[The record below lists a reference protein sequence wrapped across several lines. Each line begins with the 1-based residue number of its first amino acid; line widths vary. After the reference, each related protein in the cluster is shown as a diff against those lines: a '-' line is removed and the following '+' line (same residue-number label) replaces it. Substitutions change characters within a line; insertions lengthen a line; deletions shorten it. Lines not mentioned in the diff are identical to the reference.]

1 MPRTVPVLTLSALS
15 VFALATFAT
24 QARSGANAGGYLLL
38 HTDDTVIYTED
49 DASSY
54 CNELASECGWDPE
67 CDDDHFPCESALANL
82 NPTSGRGPD
91 TAMIWAIAAFP
102 PESCPAVAAIQFG
115 LTWPVSG
122 PWPEFVDWNNC
133 GDFEISTDY
142 WPNGLVQ
149 GTAVT
154 WYPPV
159 RRTGFPVYWFAAYS
173 YYGPVEIAVDDFP
186 VGPYG
191 LVFADDQVPAALD
204 PVPADHRGSVGL
216 NGATGWNPY
225 TVSTPVGACCAD
237 DGTCAQITEDECQ
250 SVGGQYVGD
259 GAPCEPN
266 PCNITPVLDTS
277 WGAVKS
283 IFRN

>member
-1 MPRTVPVLTLSALS
+1 MRKSNRW
-15 VFALATFAT
+15 
-24 QARSGANAGGYLLL
+24 ARAGANAGGYLLL
-38 HTDDTVIYTED
+38 HTDDTVTYTVD
-49 DASSY
+49 DRDSY
-54 CNELASECGWDPE
+54 YYQLSSECLWDPE
-67 CDDDHFPCESALANL
+67 CDDDHYSCASALANL
-82 NPTSGRGPD
+82 DPTSERGPEV
-91 TAMIWAIAAFP
+91 ALIWAIAAFP
-102 PESCPAVAAIQFG
+102 PESCPAVAGVQFG
-115 LTWPVSG
+115 LSWPVTG
-122 PWPEFVDWNNC
+122 PQPGFLDWNNC
-133 GDFEISTDY
+133 GDFEISTDE
-142 WPNGLVQ
+142 WPSELLQ

-154 WYPPV
+154 WYTPV

-173 YYGPVEIAVDDFP
+173 YYGPVEIAADDFP
-186 VGPYG
+186 IGQDG
-191 LVFADDQVPAALD
+191 LLFADDQVPAQLD
-204 PVPADHRGSVGL
+204 PVPVDHRGSVGL

-225 TVSTPVGACCAD
+225 IVSTPVGACCAD